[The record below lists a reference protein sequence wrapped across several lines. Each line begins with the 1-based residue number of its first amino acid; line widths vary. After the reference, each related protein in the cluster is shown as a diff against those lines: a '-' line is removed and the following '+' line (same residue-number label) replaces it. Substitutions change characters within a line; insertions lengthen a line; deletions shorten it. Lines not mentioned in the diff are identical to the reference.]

1 MLERIISSFYRRR
14 LSDSASEF
22 QGLGPRACSE
32 AAARCSSCTAV
43 TQGAGHHDA
52 SRHTEPRPPGDRND
66 PCNES
71 DVTVPTGRRSCS
83 SAKLKINLNQLKSSQ
98 AL

>member
-1 MLERIISSFYRRR
+1 MLEKIVSSFYRRR

-43 TQGAGHHDA
+43 TQGAGHHYA
-52 SRHTEPRPPGDRND
+52 SRDT
-66 PCNES
+66 ES
-71 DVTVPTGRRSCS
+71 DVTVPTGRRTCS